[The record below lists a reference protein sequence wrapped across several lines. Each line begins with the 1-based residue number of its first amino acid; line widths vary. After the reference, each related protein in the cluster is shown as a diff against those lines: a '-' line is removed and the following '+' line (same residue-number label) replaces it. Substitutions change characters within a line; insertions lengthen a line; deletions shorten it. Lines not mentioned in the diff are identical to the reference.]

1 MHRSWR
7 TAGFHM
13 DNHSRQPGDCKR
25 YAVMAYLTLF
35 HSVATEFVAGGFT
48 FAQIMDAAKLV
59 GRCSHYL
66 AGDPRIGFLLDN
78 GHPIPGATHRLVDP
92 HFLLPQELPA
102 IQAKL
107 QDLLSEIGDGDWVSD
122 QINGFLNACATCV
135 TEDKAMVITLS

>member
-1 MHRSWR
+1 
-7 TAGFHM
+7 
-13 DNHSRQPGDCKR
+13 
-25 YAVMAYLTLF
+25 MAYLTLF
-35 HSVATEFVAGGFT
+35 HSVAPEFVAGGFT
-48 FAQIMDAAKLV
+48 FAQIMDAATLV

-66 AGDPRIGFLLDN
+66 AGDPRMGVLLDN
-78 GHPIPGATHRLVDP
+78 GHPIPDATHRLVDP